1 MNAFVAKRFLAE
13 HSDSV
18 EASEKEIE
26 EALKGD
32 EPLLDLADD
41 EVSML
46 VNKEGIKW
54 TWAPYSILPGCD
66 GAPSIFIKWQDLRK
80 FKVEK

>member
-1 MNAFVAKRFLAE
+1 
-13 HSDSV
+13 
-18 EASEKEIE
+18 
-26 EALKGD
+26 LKGD
-32 EPLLDLADD
+32 ECLLDLADD
-41 EVSML
+41 EVLML